1 MGEALKQ
8 VSQAKDSM
16 DIRVKQTFI
25 DPLQS
30 IQDNEL
36 KEIRVSLAYNVI
48 KMAKCYSF
56 ANEHGFTA
64 FFLFVSTI

>member
-16 DIRVKQTFI
+16 DVRVNQTFI

-48 KMAKCYSF
+48 KMAKC
-56 ANEHGFTA
+56 
-64 FFLFVSTI
+64 